1 MSVDLSTLV
10 ESLKREVTPPGEEET
25 TFPDATDETWMG
37 YLSDGFWE
45 IRLDGMLAGFTEA
58 SGLVSPSTG
67 TTELTRDM
75 LQLVVFYA
83 GIRILRNQILA
94 FNTVFRAKAGPV
106 EFETQKSAQTLKALL
121 DDMRERRNLVLYR
134 LSDVGVVPSYYIDA
148 LRSREESMSWGD
160 ISWTSGTG
168 DTGYGYWSPY

>member
-1 MSVDLSTLV
+1 MSVDLATLV

-37 YLSDGFWE
+37 YLADGFWE
-45 IRLDGMLAGFTEA
+45 IRLDGMLSGFTESA
-58 SGLVSPSTG
+58 GLISPSSG
-67 TTELTRDM
+67 TTELTRDL

-83 GIRILRNQILA
+83 GIRILRNQILS

-134 LSDVGVVPSYYIDA
+134 LSDLGVVPSYYIDG
-148 LRSREESMSWGD
+148 LNERELSLGYGD
-160 ISWTSGTG
+160 TYWPSGTNDSSAG
-168 DTGYGYWSPY
+168 WWGY